1 MLRNVYN
8 TTKRGNCHFFSHKST
23 DRIWDDKKVYFVGVV
38 HTLLDYGVVSV
49 TYNCVSSLYCSG
61 YRNIAHFQPNFRLNR

>member
-8 TTKRGNCHFFSHKST
+8 TTKRGNCRFYSHKSRN
-23 DRIWDDKKVYFVGVV
+23 RIWDDKKVYFVGVV

-49 TYNCVSSLYCSG
+49 TYN
-61 YRNIAHFQPNFRLNR
+61 